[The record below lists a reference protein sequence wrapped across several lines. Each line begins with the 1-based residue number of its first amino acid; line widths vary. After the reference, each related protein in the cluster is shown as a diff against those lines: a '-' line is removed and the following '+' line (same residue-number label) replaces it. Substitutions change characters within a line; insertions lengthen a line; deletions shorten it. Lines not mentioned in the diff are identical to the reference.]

1 MAERPRIHAPALL
14 RAGALL
20 ATAGL
25 LGCSAA
31 GPQAQTEP
39 WPEPD
44 RSCASETVLLDAF
57 FETGNLG
64 LCTVEADGSFT
75 LRLIPEDP
83 PPINPSA
90 WFAFRASGE
99 AGETVSVRLETA
111 DGFARYWPKT
121 STDGRHWTPLPP
133 AQVAPNARQSR
144 WMTFH
149 FELDGAYRWVA
160 GQEIID
166 SWDYQHWI
174 GQLETRS
181 GIEASLLGQSVEGR
195 PLYLVETPERP
206 EFVLLIGRQH
216 PPEVTG
222 AIAMRTFVETV
233 LADTEL
239 ATRFRDRFQ
248 LGIVP
253 LMNPDGV
260 AGGHWRHNAGGKDM
274 NRDWGPFEQPE
285 PRALMRWV
293 ESQEAAGRQ
302 LRLLVDFHSTFED
315 LFYTPPVE
323 TNPPDFSSEWLAAA
337 RLRLDDFPFKHV
349 PPKDMEQA
357 NSKNFFYSSRGIP
370 AVTYESGDETDRE
383 ALRQAAVVFAEEM
396 MKTLLDR

>member
-1 MAERPRIHAPALL
+1 MSL
-14 RAGALL
+14 RVPSALL
-20 ATAGL
+20 ATL
-25 LGCSAA
+25 LAA
-31 GPQAQTEP
+31 ACAPAEPQREAAAQP

-44 RSCASETVLLDAF
+44 RQSTSDSVLLDAYF
-57 FETGNLG
+57 DTGNLG
-64 LCTVEADGSFT
+64 RCTVNADGSFT
-75 LRLIPEDP
+75 LTLIPEDP

-90 WFAFRASGE
+90 WFAFRASGTP
-99 AGETVSVRLETA
+99 GDTVSVRLETEN
-111 DGFARYWPKT
+111 GYTRYWPKT
-121 STDGRHWTPLPP
+121 SVDGRSWTPLPRE
-133 AQVAPNARQSR
+133 QVAPSDKRSR

-166 SWDYQHWI
+166 TWDYQHRI
-174 GQLETRS
+174 GRLQARD
-181 GIEASLLGQSVEGR
+181 GIEASLLGRSVEGR

-222 AIAMRTFVETV
+222 AIAMQSFVETV

-239 ATRFRDRFQ
+239 ATRFRERFQ

-260 AGGHWRHNAGGKDM
+260 SAGHWRHNAGGKDM

-285 PRALMRWV
+285 TRAVMRWV
-293 ESQEAAGRQ
+293 EDRESAGDQ

-323 TNPPDFSSEWLAAA
+323 TDPLDFSSAWLAAA
-337 RLRLDDFPFKHV
+337 RLRLDDFPFRHV
-349 PPKDMEQA
+349 PSTNLEQA
-357 NSKNFFYSSRGIP
+357 NSKNYFYRSRGIP
-370 AVTYESGDETDRE
+370 AVTYEAGDATDRE
-383 ALRQAAVVFAEEM
+383 ALRRAAVVFAEEM
-396 MKTLLDR
+396 MKILLLQ